1 MSVATAKPETKIVGL
16 KPYKMKDQ
24 EPFNECD
31 HLFAKVPEMKDK
43 EVFELCPHMWV
54 NQRARTGSDQKAEG
68 EQVRF
73 VQTVGKFPFSA
84 SFTIQ
89 DPETGH
95 PYKICAYNSSDG
107 NGPIPIRSVF
117 DGDSGAQIVLH
128 KKNTDHKLLFI
139 AMMMN
144 PYNENNCLGLKPPH
158 GETFMFRRRDDD
170 AAVLAQYEKIQKRER
185 VFEAYKAIKET
196 PDLLLDLARSLDPNS
211 PYAGNSATPYLVA
224 YIQPFLETNPD
235 RVMKCIDQ
243 LDVNRLK
250 LAIADAQN
258 LGLLENSYGEKGWI
272 FPKKDKS
279 KGIVNYKEGDT
290 AERQSRILEE
300 FLTSDA
306 GAVSKQYLLKIIE
319 TEKRKIA
326 GVVDSET
333 I

>member
-1 MSVATAKPETKIVGL
+1 MTVTTKPEAKIVGL
-16 KPYKMKDQ
+16 KPYKVKDQ

-31 HLFAKVPEMKDK
+31 HLFAKVPDMKDQ
-43 EVFELCPHMWV
+43 EIFELCPHMWV
-54 NQRARTGSDQKAEG
+54 NQRARSGSDQKAEG

-107 NGPIPIRSVF
+107 NGPIPIRAVF

-128 KKNTDHKLLFI
+128 KKNTDHKLMFI

-158 GETFMFRRRDDD
+158 GETYMFRRRDDD

-185 VFEAYKAIKET
+185 VLEAYKSIKEV
-196 PDLLLDLARSLDPNS
+196 PELLYDLARSLDINS
-211 PYAGNSATPYLVA
+211 PYSGNKATPYLVA
-224 YIQPFLETNPD
+224 YIQPFLENNAD

-258 LGLLENSYGEKGWI
+258 LGLLENSPGERGWI
-272 FPKKDKS
+272 FPKKDKN

-290 AERQSRILEE
+290 AERQHRILEE
-300 FLTSDA
+300 FLGSEA
-306 GAVSKQYLLKIIE
+306 GNVSKQYLLKIIE
-319 TEKRKIA
+319 TEKKKIS
-326 GVVDSET
+326 GDVES